1 MQCSSA
7 AATYTRGLCCQTL
20 FSSSTAA
27 AHITAV
33 PKRAAYSAPLHFPV
47 LCPTQTK
54 RLINNWSAVTCSEFN
69 VARKSLAEQHA
80 LQEAVLWSRTPSSN
94 RKAPIPNQAYYCL
107 LGHLYAAARLELMRM
122 GETLHLSQYTPA
134 GPVHGNVSPVIQ
146 CSCAD
151 WHPAAAPGVPAL
163 AYPTVTAWASKCL
176 SRAQQQQHICTGP
189 IWAVASESS
198 CYGCCRVDVL
208 TGSHA

>member
-1 MQCSSA
+1 MSLIQLYQSQQCNASPMLQHTQGVCLVKPFSVVVMLLLLTPQQCPSVHHTLNIFIFQCCVRLRPNLDEQVVCSS
-7 AATYTRGLCCQTL
+7 C
-20 FSSSTAA
+20 S
-27 AHITAV
+27 
-33 PKRAAYSAPLHFPV
+33 V
-47 LCPTQTK
+47 L
-54 RLINNWSAVTCSEFN
+54 N
-69 VARKSLAEQHA
+69 VVRKPLAEQHA

-151 WHPAAAPGVPAL
+151 
-163 AYPTVTAWASKCL
+163 
-176 SRAQQQQHICTGP
+176 
-189 IWAVASESS
+189 
-198 CYGCCRVDVL
+198 
-208 TGSHA
+208 